1 MTQTSINVANFGQTV
16 IPSTSSSTESISN
29 PPSITVQND
38 SLKMKTSVVQK
49 TSYSPYQK
57 KPQED
62 SNEKR
67 TPSVCR
73 KVFVGGLS
81 ASTTQEDLTEYF
93 VKFGNISECM
103 LMFDKQT
110 NRHRGFGF
118 VTFDRDEPA
127 EEVVKMHF
135 HDIKTKVVECKF
147 AVSKEAM
154 QGVVPRVQRQPKVI
168 PASLGYQYVI
178 DPTTNNIVMIAPNV
192 NGMGQIGY
200 PQTQAA
206 YAYPHTYLPSAIPG
220 GNTGISFIDP
230 KTVAYPQQFQIA
242 APTAQFQQQPPAIF
256 TQDVASLMA
265 VQRASQALN
274 GQAAL
279 QQLQLPAT
287 SVISNGTNN
296 LLTNAHLNLLGHG
309 NGGVVPGA
317 ALQQTKF
324 TAAATALQTDT
335 NTLSSSSGAHPTDHQ
350 QQAIIQH
357 IVSQQQQQT
366 GQPSAAHASIQ
377 FPQQY

>member
-1 MTQTSINVANFGQTV
+1 M
-16 IPSTSSSTESISN
+16 
-29 PPSITVQND
+29 
-38 SLKMKTSVVQK
+38 
-49 TSYSPYQK
+49 
-57 KPQED
+57 
-62 SNEKR
+62 NELIR
-67 TPSVCR
+67 GYEQRPVCR

-154 QGVVPRVQRQPKVI
+154 QGVVPRVQRQPKVL
-168 PASLGYQYVI
+168 PANLGYQCVL
-178 DPTTNNIVMIAPNV
+178 DPTTNNMVLIAPNV
-192 NGMGQIGY
+192 NGMGHIGY
-200 PQTQAA
+200 PQAQAT
-206 YAYPHTYLPSAIPG
+206 YAYPQAYLPSAIPG
-220 GNTGISFIDP
+220 GNTPISFIDP
-230 KTVAYPQQFQIA
+230 KAVTYPQQFQIA
-242 APTAQFQQQPPAIF
+242 APAAQFPQHSPAIF

-296 LLTNAHLNLLGHG
+296 LLTNAHLNLLGHS

-324 TAAATALQTDT
+324 TAAAATALQTDT
-335 NTLSSSSGAHPTDHQ
+335 NTLSSSSAVHPTEHQQ
-350 QQAIIQH
+350 QQAIIQQ
-357 IVSQQQQQT
+357 IVSQQQQQV
-366 GQPSAAHASIQ
+366 GQPSASIQ